1 MHVHVKFFINC
12 DSFMQADIRIL
23 YIRRRQVP
31 VVLPQVG
38 ILNIKFNHYNYSII
52 EAPWLNNYM

>member
-12 DSFMQADIRIL
+12 DSFMQADIHK
-23 YIRRRQVP
+23 RQVP

-38 ILNIKFNHYNYSII
+38 NLNIKFNHDNYSII
-52 EAPWLNNYM
+52 EDPWLNYYM